1 MSEPAVPIGP
11 HLPPPAPVPPVS
23 SIPRARFQKEHIAAL
38 FAGGL
43 FFLAFFG
50 LTETASALVI
60 TFASPMTYASP
71 GEAMFWL
78 GHALLLFPGACLIG
92 FGLSPWLAPRLLKAW
107 QLAEGMDRRTRTAV
121 VLIIFMFA
129 AGAARLSHR
138 VILSDY
144 PITDDEYATQ
154 FGGQVLAMGKASV
167 PAPEPWEAF
176 STLFLIVQDGKV
188 TSFDFPGV
196 QVAWAISEITRS
208 GPWIYALAAAL
219 AALCLTLLMGLRLS
233 MGYGIAAFV
242 FFFLSPMAF
251 SLSAT
256 THAHLLSRALL
267 ALTLLFFVRAEK
279 KRTWGAWVLV
289 GLAAG
294 FGFFCRPVEI
304 VFLLLPL
311 FLDVVIRSVRG
322 KGCGRA
328 AVYGI
333 LLGAALPLLLFG
345 LHNMLVTGDFLQSA
359 RLTADGSIGAIG
371 SGSMWNR
378 FGTNAGFNLFM
389 LIIWFLGPL
398 GLVLAALGALT
409 DRFTRLLTLG
419 LAAVLGAALIH
430 NNQGLHVVG
439 PIHYSECAVPLTI
452 LAVHGLA
459 NLRTWF
465 AQRKIS
471 FRAPAAMLAAALT
484 LGLGTFIAWQ
494 AIALNRQ
501 AQSQKVIYGRIE
513 RSVGPG
519 AGTSAGAGAP
529 PKSVVLA
536 PRFRKV
542 WENIPEFKETGGWV
556 FQWRR
561 ARPDLSDRIL
571 IVHDVPGAEE
581 ALRKR
586 FPERKFFRLRNVD
599 GPPYFEI
606 EALDAPLR

>member
-11 HLPPPAPVPPVS
+11 DVS
-23 SIPRARFQKEHIAAL
+23 ISQPGFPLPRARFRKEHIAAL
-38 FAGGL
+38 IAGGL
-43 FFLAFFG
+43 FFLTFFG

-60 TFASPMTYASP
+60 TFVSPMTYASP
-71 GEAMFWL
+71 GEALFWL

-121 VLIIFMFA
+121 VLIIFLFA

-154 FGGQVLAMGKASV
+154 FGGQVLALGKASV

-176 STLFLIVQDGKV
+176 STLFLTVQDGKV
-188 TSFDFPGV
+188 TSFDWPGV
-196 QVAWAISEITRS
+196 QVAWAISEITHS
-208 GPWIYALAAAL
+208 GPWIYALAAAA

-242 FFFLSPMAF
+242 FFFFSPMAF
-251 SLSAT
+251 GLSAT

-267 ALTLLFFVRAEK
+267 ALTLFLFVRAEK
-279 KRTWGAWVLV
+279 RRSWGAWYLV

-294 FGFFCRPVEI
+294 FGFFCRPVET

-311 FLDVVIRSVRG
+311 FLDVVLRSVRG

-345 LHNMLVTGDFLQSA
+345 LHNLLVTGDFFQSA
-359 RLTADGSIGAIG
+359 RLAADGSIGAIG

-378 FGTNAGFNLFM
+378 FGTNAGFNLFL

-398 GLVLAALGALT
+398 GLVLAAFGALT

-419 LAAVLGAALIH
+419 IAAVLGAALIH

-439 PIHYSECAVPLTI
+439 PIHYSECAVPLTV

-459 NLRTWF
+459 NLRTWL
-465 AQRKIS
+465 ARRKIS
-471 FRAPAAMLAAALT
+471 FRVPAAMLASALA
-484 LGLGTFIAWQ
+484 LGLGTFIVWQ
-494 AIALNRQ
+494 GIALNRQ
-501 AQSQKVIYGRIE
+501 AQNQKIIYGRIE
-513 RSVGPG
+513 QAVGPI
-519 AGTSAGAGAP
+519 AGTSASQGAIQ
-529 PKSVVLA
+529 KSVVLA

-542 WENIPEFKETGGWV
+542 WENVPAFKETGGWV

-571 IVHDVPGAEE
+571 IVHDIPGAEE
-581 ALRKR
+581 ALRER
-586 FPERKFFRLRNVD
+586 FPERKFFRLRNLD

-606 EALDAPLR
+606 EALDTTLR

>member
-11 HLPPPAPVPPVS
+11 HLPPAAHVPPVPL
-23 SIPRARFQKEHIAAL
+23 IPLARFRKEHIAAL

-43 FFLAFFG
+43 FFLTFFG

-71 GEAMFWL
+71 GEALFWL

-121 VLIIFMFA
+121 VLIIFLFA

-138 VILSDY
+138 VILCDD

-176 STLFLIVQDGKV
+176 STLFLTVQDGKV
-188 TSFDFPGV
+188 TSFDWPGV
-196 QVAWAISEITRS
+196 QVAWAVSEITHS
-208 GPWIYALAAAL
+208 GPWIYALAAAV

-242 FFFLSPMAF
+242 FFFFSPMAF

-267 ALTLLFFVRAEK
+267 ALTLLLFARAEK
-279 KRTWGAWVLV
+279 KRTWGAWYLV

-294 FGFFCRPVEI
+294 FGVFCRPVEI

-311 FLDVVIRSVRG
+311 FLDVVLRSVRG
-322 KGCGRA
+322 KDCGRT

-333 LLGAALPLLLFG
+333 LLGAAGPLLLFG
-345 LHNMLVTGDFLQSA
+345 LHNMLVTGDFLQAA
-359 RLTADGSIGAIG
+359 RLSADGSIGAIG

-378 FGTNAGFNLFM
+378 FGANAGFNLFM

-398 GLVLAALGALT
+398 GLILAALGALT

-419 LAAVLGAALIH
+419 IAAVLGAALIH

-459 NLRTWF
+459 NLRTWL

-484 LGLGTFIAWQ
+484 LGLGTFTVWQ
-494 AIALNRQ
+494 GIALNRQ
-501 AQSQKVIYGRIE
+501 AQNQKVIYGRIE
-513 RSVGPG
+513 QAVGPG
-519 AGTSAGAGAP
+519 AGQDTTQKA
-529 PKSVVLA
+529 VVLA

-542 WENIPEFKETGGWV
+542 WENVPEFKDTGGWV

-571 IVHDVPGAEE
+571 IVHDIPGAEE

-586 FPERKFFRLRNVD
+586 FPERKFFRLRNLD

-606 EALDAPLR
+606 EALDMALR

>member
-1 MSEPAVPIGP
+1 MNEPAVPLG
-11 HLPPPAPVPPVS
+11 
-23 SIPRARFQKEHIAAL
+23 PRAHFDKVHMAAL
-38 FAGGL
+38 LAGGL
-43 FFLAFFG
+43 FFLVFFG
-50 LTETASALVI
+50 LTETATTLVI
-60 TFASPMTYASP
+60 TFVPPMTYASP
-71 GEAMFWL
+71 GEVLFWL

-92 FGLSPWLAPRLLKAW
+92 FGLCPWLAPRLLKAW
-107 QLAEGMDRRTRTAV
+107 QLAEGMDRRTRIAV
-121 VLIIFMFA
+121 VLIIFLFA

-138 VILSDY
+138 IILCDY

-167 PAPEPWEAF
+167 SAPEPWDAF
-176 STLFLIVQDGKV
+176 STLFLTVQNGKV
-188 TSFDFPGV
+188 TSFDWPGV

-219 AALCLTLLMGLRLS
+219 AALCLTLLMGFRLS
-233 MGYGIAAFV
+233 MGYGIAAFI
-242 FFFLSPMAF
+242 FFFFSPMAF
-251 SLSAT
+251 TLSAT

-267 ALTLLFFVRAEK
+267 ALTLLLFIKAEK

-304 VFLLLPL
+304 AFLLLPL
-311 FLDVVIRSVRG
+311 FLDVVLRRLRG
-322 KGCGRA
+322 KGYGRA
-328 AVYGI
+328 AFYGI
-333 LLGAALPLLLFG
+333 LLGAAGPLLLFG
-345 LHNMLVTGDFLQSA
+345 LHNLLITGDFLQPA
-359 RLTADGSIGAIG
+359 RLSLDGSIGAIG
-371 SGSMWNR
+371 SDPIWNQ
-378 FGTNAGFNLFM
+378 FGANAGFNLFM
-389 LIIWFLGPL
+389 LVIWFLGPL
-398 GLVLAALGALT
+398 GLFLTALGALT

-419 LAAVLGAALIH
+419 VATVLGAALIH

-459 NLRTWF
+459 NLKRWL

-471 FRAPAAMLAAALT
+471 FRVPAAILTATLA
-484 LGLGTFIAWQ
+484 LGLGTFIIWQ
-494 AIALNRQ
+494 GIALNRQ
-501 AQSQKVIYGRIE
+501 AQNQKVIYGRIE
-513 RSVGPG
+513 QV
-519 AGTSAGAGAP
+519 AGRSAGL
-529 PKSVVLA
+529 KSVVLA

-542 WENIPEFKETGGWV
+542 WENVPKFKNIGGWV

-571 IVHDVPGAEE
+571 IVHDVPGAETM
-581 ALRKR
+581 LRKQ

-606 EALDAPLR
+606 EALDMVLR

>member
-1 MSEPAVPIGP
+1 MSEPTVPLGP
-11 HLPPPAPVPPVS
+11 SVALDPHAPF
-23 SIPRARFQKEHIAAL
+23 IPRARFHKEHVAAL

-60 TFASPMTYASP
+60 TFVSPMTYASP
-71 GEAMFWL
+71 GEALFWL
-78 GHALLLFPGACLIG
+78 GHVLLLFPGACLIG
-92 FGLSPWLAPRLLKAW
+92 FGLGPWLAPRLLKAW
-107 QLAEGMDRRTRTAV
+107 QLAEGMDRRTRIAV
-121 VLIIFMFA
+121 VMIIFLFA

-138 VILSDY
+138 VILCDY

-154 FGGQVLAMGKASV
+154 FGGQVLALGKALF
-167 PAPEPWEAF
+167 PAPEPWDAF
-176 STLFLIVQDGKV
+176 STLFLTAQDGKV
-188 TSFDFPGV
+188 TSFDWPGV
-196 QVAWAISEITRS
+196 QVAWAISEVTHS
-208 GPWIYALAAAL
+208 GPWIYALAAAA

-242 FFFLSPMAF
+242 FFFFSPMAF
-251 SLSAT
+251 TLSAT

-267 ALTLLFFVRAEK
+267 ALTLLLFVKAEK
-279 KRTWGAWVLV
+279 KRTWDAWYLV

-311 FLDVVIRSVRG
+311 FLDVVFRSLRG
-322 KGCGRA
+322 TGHGRA
-328 AVYGI
+328 AFYGI
-333 LLGAALPLLLFG
+333 LIGAAGPLLLFA
-345 LHNMLVTGDFLQSA
+345 LHNRLVTGDFLQSA
-359 RLTADGSIGAIG
+359 RLSLDGSIGAIG
-371 SGSMWNR
+371 SGTIWNR
-378 FGTNAGFNLFM
+378 FGANAGFNLFM
-389 LIIWFLGPL
+389 LIVWFLGPL
-398 GLVLAALGALT
+398 GLILAALGALT

-419 LAAVLGAALIH
+419 LAAVLGSALIQ
-430 NNQGLHVVG
+430 NNQGLHIVG
-439 PIHYSECAVPLTI
+439 PIHYSECAVPLTV

-459 NLRTWF
+459 NLRKWL

-471 FRAPAAMLAAALT
+471 FRAPAAMLAAALA
-484 LGLGTFIAWQ
+484 LGLGTFIVWQ
-494 AIALNRQ
+494 GIALNRQ
-501 AQSQKVIYGRIE
+501 AQNQKVIYGRIE
-513 RSVGPG
+513 KVVGQG
-519 AGTSAGAGAP
+519 AAQ
-529 PKSVVLA
+529 KSVVLA

-542 WENIPEFKETGGWV
+542 WENVPEFKNIGGWV

-561 ARPDLSDRIL
+561 ARPDLSDWIL

-606 EALDAPLR
+606 EALERPAP

>member
-11 HLPPPAPVPPVS
+11 DVSLNHPVFS
-23 SIPRARFQKEHIAAL
+23 LPRARFHKEHIAAL

-43 FFLAFFG
+43 FFLTFFG

-60 TFASPMTYASP
+60 TFASPMTYVSP
-71 GEAMFWL
+71 GEALFWL

-107 QLAEGMDRRTRTAV
+107 QLAEGMDRRTRNAV
-121 VLIIFMFA
+121 VLIIFLFA

-138 VILSDY
+138 VILADY

-154 FGGQVLAMGKASV
+154 FGGQVLALGKAAV

-176 STLFLIVQDGKV
+176 STLFLTVQDGKV
-188 TSFDFPGV
+188 TSFDWPGV
-196 QVAWAISEITRS
+196 QVAWAISEITHS
-208 GPWIYALAAAL
+208 GPWIYALAAAA

-242 FFFLSPMAF
+242 FFFFSPMAF
-251 SLSAT
+251 GLSAT

-267 ALTLLFFVRAEK
+267 ALTLLLFVRAEK
-279 KRTWGAWVLV
+279 KRTWGAWYLV

-322 KGCGRA
+322 KGYGRA

-359 RLTADGSIGAIG
+359 RLTADGSIGSIG
-371 SGSMWNR
+371 AGSIWNR
-378 FGTNAGFNLFM
+378 FGENAGLNLFM

-398 GLVLAALGALT
+398 GLVLAALGAMT

-419 LAAVLGAALIH
+419 IAAVLGAALIH

-452 LAVHGLA
+452 LAIHGLA
-459 NLRTWF
+459 NLKGWL

-471 FRAPAAMLAAALT
+471 FRAPAAMLAGALT
-484 LGLGTFIAWQ
+484 LGLGTFIIWQ
-494 AIALNRQ
+494 GIALNRQ
-501 AQSQKVIYGRIE
+501 AQNQKVIYGRIE
-513 RSVGPG
+513 QTVGLGVGTNASQG
-519 AGTSAGAGAP
+519 AT

-542 WENIPEFKETGGWV
+542 WENVPEFKETGGWV

-561 ARPDLSDRIL
+561 ARPDLSDGIL

-586 FPERKFFRLRNVD
+586 FPERRFFRLRNLD
-599 GPPYFEI
+599 GLPYFEI
-606 EALDAPLR
+606 VPLERPAP